1 MLASRRLS
9 LYDKAMADGGMTQM
23 SGTPAIISAGLYF
36 NELPSDSAIEA
47 LVKEQIL
54 SFDSLSG
61 QPIGGRWEKVGF
73 DASKHILHHELDNE
87 QGLIDFT
94 QATMSAPLANREKGP
109 WWEIH
114 VCQTRDPSSRSMLFF
129 RVEHACADG
138 MAILQVLSRV
148 ATTVEGE
155 PLPPAVFNRPKAK
168 PVSWWSWLCSGIASI
183 FKYLNLP
190 LGPFDST
197 CAFKPS
203 RPCQLL
209 KFGHRQL
216 VVVPPHSLN
225 TIKRTKWAIGNG
237 TTVNDVCYA
246 AFAGAIR
253 RYCEQQPEAVALSAN
268 ASLRALVPVA
278 FPRSMDTPLTNDW
291 CFVSTPL
298 PVTEPSALQRV
309 SVTNQLFSALKAS
322 PEVIISKLAIMLNAT
337 MPPCLFGLA
346 GQNTFSRHSVVFSN
360 VPGPSQPIA
369 IGGKEVVG
377 LLPAFPNLIP
387 QVLCVSYHG
396 KMWMTLTVDPE
407 AVKEPTLLSTLYL
420 DELRQLAIANG
431 VDPDDGSEFKEPP
444 KKDDAMAKRD
454 PRELV

>member
-1 MLASRRLS
+1 
-9 LYDKAMADGGMTQM
+9 
-23 SGTPAIISAGLYF
+23 
-36 NELPSDSAIEA
+36 
-47 LVKEQIL
+47 
-54 SFDSLSG
+54 
-61 QPIGGRWEKVGF
+61 
-73 DASKHILHHELDNE
+73 
-87 QGLIDFT
+87 
-94 QATMSAPLANREKGP
+94 
-109 WWEIH
+109 
-114 VCQTRDPSSRSMLFF
+114 
-129 RVEHACADG
+129 
-138 MAILQVLSRV
+138 
-148 ATTVEGE
+148 
-155 PLPPAVFNRPKAK
+155 
-168 PVSWWSWLCSGIASI
+168 
-183 FKYLNLP
+183 
-190 LGPFDST
+190 
-197 CAFKPS
+197 
-203 RPCQLL
+203 
-209 KFGHRQL
+209 
-216 VVVPPHSLN
+216 
-225 TIKRTKWAIGNG
+225 
-237 TTVNDVCYA
+237 
-246 AFAGAIR
+246 
-253 RYCEQQPEAVALSAN
+253 
-268 ASLRALVPVA
+268 
-278 FPRSMDTPLTNDW
+278 MDTPLTNDW

-444 KKDDAMAKRD
+444 KRDDAMAKRD